1 MLMQCLSI
9 NRHNISPLLS
19 LKLFDKQIVPILH
32 YGAAIWSVPKTN
44 NYIYLNYNNGAETRN
59 IVTEAL
65 RDAYGN
71 EIPYV
76 FARKVGKCPINNS
89 TDNRRILVKL

>member
-1 MLMQCLSI
+1 MLRDLSI
-9 NRHNISPLLS
+9 NCHNISPLLS
-19 LKLFDKQIVPILH
+19 LELFDKQIAPILH
-32 YGAAIWSVPKTN
+32 YGAAIWLVPKTN

-65 RDAYGN
+65 RDACGN

-76 FARKVGKCPINNS
+76 FARKVGQCPIIVVFWLNYN
-89 TDNRRILVKL
+89 I